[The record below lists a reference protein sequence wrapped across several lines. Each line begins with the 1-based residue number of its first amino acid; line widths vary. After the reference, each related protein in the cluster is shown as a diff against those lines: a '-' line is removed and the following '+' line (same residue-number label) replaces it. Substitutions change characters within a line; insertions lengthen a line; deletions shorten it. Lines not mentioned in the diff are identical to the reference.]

1 MPALSVL
8 EKAGAALLLILVV
21 LSLYDEYYD
30 DYEYEYQYD
39 QKGNDACGLV

>member
-8 EKAGAALLLILVV
+8 ERAGAALLLILVF
-21 LSLYDEYYD
+21 LSLYDDYYD

-39 QKGNDACGLV
+39 QKGTDDCGLV